1 MEPSSHAYAEFGIM
15 NDVIVI
21 GKYSNFMIVS
31 EINDSWYGTLSTFV
45 KEHLNTINIF

>member
-1 MEPSSHAYAEFGIM
+1 M

-45 KEHLNTINIF
+45 KEHPNAINIF